1 MRQREVFRNQF
12 EGTVAVFI
20 VPPPP
25 RKELKLD
32 QTSDAVTS
40 LAYEEFLSNKKL

>member
-40 LAYEEFLSNKKL
+40 LYEEFYSNRKL